1 MKVFHL
7 VQILLLALVMH
18 SCVGANY
25 YLKQGN
31 YEAAI
36 SSAVSKL
43 RKNPKKADKQIL
55 ALEQA
60 WKIKREQSLSE
71 IEGLKIEGN
80 PESWLRIHKLY
91 DELDRIQSSIEAYL
105 PLFIKKEFRN
115 ADIELIDVKQ
125 ELADAKLKAA
135 TYLYAQGEK
144 SLAKQTKQSAREAY
158 YNFCDVRAIYG
169 AFKDVESKIDEA
181 FALGQNHILIGYSNH
196 SLMILPEEFM
206 NNLARYDENMLNG
219 NWTNYHLNAS
229 DRSSYDYLIEVH
241 VNLVEIGPEQIS
253 NTSYQDKKK
262 VEDGFTYVLDD
273 KGNVEKD
280 SLGNDIKVPA
290 FKEITA
296 TVFRTEQTKVGI
308 LGGVVEFKKANGQ
321 AFQAVPFQ
329 ENLVFKNF
337 YATFQGD
344 RNALS
349 KQSKAI
355 IGGGPLPFPSN
366 LQMVMDASEL
376 IKNKSY
382 SIITNNEN
390 LVLN

>member
-1 MKVFHL
+1 MKAFHFL
-7 VQILLLALVMH
+7 QILLLAFVLH

-36 SSAVSKL
+36 SSAISKL

-60 WKIKREQSLSE
+60 WKIKSSESLNE
-71 IEGLKIEGN
+71 IETLKIQGN
-80 PESWLRIHKLY
+80 PESWLRIHQLY
-91 DELDRIQSSIEAYL
+91 NELDKIQSAIEVYL

-135 TYLYAQGEK
+135 SYLYAQGELK
-144 SLAKQTKQSAREAY
+144 LAKNSKQSAREAY
-158 YNFCDVRAIYG
+158 YNFCDVRAIFG
-169 AFKDVESKIDEA
+169 NFKDVDTKIDEA
-181 FALGQNHILIGYSNH
+181 YALGQNHILIGYSNH
-196 SLMILPEEFM
+196 SLMIIPEEFM
-206 NNLARYDENMLNG
+206 NNLARFDENLLNG

-241 VNLVEIGPEQIS
+241 INLVEIGPEQIS

-262 VEDGFTYVLDD
+262 IQDGFTYVLDD

-308 LGGVVEFKKANGQ
+308 LGGIVEFKRGSGQ
-321 AFQAVPFQ
+321 VFQSVPFQ

-349 KQSKAI
+349 KESKNI
-355 IGGGPLPFPSN
+355 IGGNPLPFPSN

-376 IKNKSY
+376 IKKKSY
-382 SIITNNEN
+382 AIISNNEA